1 MGLWY
6 LRTLGLC
13 FPSLLSTG
21 PEPAPP
27 CVVQPG
33 IGGPTVECW
42 LSHLSHLW
50 LVLEPPP
57 APAAELS
64 VCMTSLQLAVTPSM
78 VPLSR
83 LLVFY
88 VRENGEGVADSLQ
101 FPVETFF
108 ENQVEHRDPNGVVGW
123 GRCRRRP
130 GLGTPGCQSGVGRAQ
145 LPHGG
150 VTGRTCKGCPT
161 FGNNQNV
168 SCILAGASPEVT
180 QMGIAFSTH
189 RESCSL
195 TPLGSGLRDT
205 AYAPTAGSACPLPAP
220 FKTGCHVPSASA
232 CPPGPPSPPVHRRSQ
247 LHQLSSCHAAFPLCP
262 HLDGL
267 ARTDAS
273 RQRERVSG
281 RLGGLG
287 QAPDC
292 SAVFG
297 SRFH

>member
-1 MGLWY
+1 M
-6 LRTLGLC
+6 
-13 FPSLLSTG
+13 
-21 PEPAPP
+21 
-27 CVVQPG
+27 
-33 IGGPTVECW
+33 ECW

-123 GRCRRRP
+123 GRCHRRP
-130 GLGTPGCQSGVGRAQ
+130 GLGTPGCQCRVGRAQ

-180 QMGIAFSTH
+180 QMGICVQHTQGKLFSD
-189 RESCSL
+189 
-195 TPLGSGLRDT
+195 PPGLR
-205 AYAPTAGSACPLPAP
+205 PKGHRLRPNSRL
-220 FKTGCHVPSASA
+220 SL
-232 CPPGPPSPPVHRRSQ
+232 PSPCTLQNWLPR
-247 LHQLSSCHAAFPLCP
+247 A
-262 HLDGL
+262 
-267 ARTDAS
+267 
-273 RQRERVSG
+273 
-281 RLGGLG
+281 LG
-287 QAPDC
+287 QRLSPRPALPSCAQKVPVAP
-292 SAVFG
+292 AQFL
-297 SRFH
+297 SRCLPLVSSPGWASEDRRF